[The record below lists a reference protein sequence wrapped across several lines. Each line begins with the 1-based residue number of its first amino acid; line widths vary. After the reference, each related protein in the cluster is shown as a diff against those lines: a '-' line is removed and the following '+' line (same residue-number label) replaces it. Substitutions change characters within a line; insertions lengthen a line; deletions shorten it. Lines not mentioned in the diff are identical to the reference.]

1 MTDLLTVSYDYDER
15 NNEKGIVVARI
26 KNDSCEVLKMLL
38 DDKAE
43 MLYKIL
49 TEQDTDFEIK
59 EKQLL
64 SEPDDFYEY
73 WDNM

>member
-49 TEQDTDFEIK
+49 IEQDTDFEIK
-59 EKQLL
+59 DK
-64 SEPDDFYEY
+64 
-73 WDNM
+73 

>member
-15 NNEKGIVVARI
+15 KKEKGIVVARV

-43 MLYKIL
+43 TLYKIL
-49 TEQDTDFEIK
+49 IEQDTDFEIK
-59 EKQLL
+59 ENKQ
-64 SEPDDFYEY
+64 
-73 WDNM
+73 

>member
-15 NNEKGIVVARI
+15 NNEKGIVVARL

-59 EKQLL
+59 EKQL
-64 SEPDDFYEY
+64 SEPDDFHEY
-73 WDNM
+73 WENM